1 MSFLKYWDVNN
12 LHDSAVSQ
20 TLPVNDFKWVEEAS
34 EFNENFVK
42 SYNDER
48 FERSFLEVDVQYP
61 QNLHNLHNDFPS
73 LPERMKIKRNEILL
87 ENLHNKEEYVLHMRN
102 LKQGLNH
109 GLVLKKAH
117 SVIKFNQKAC
127 LKQYI
132 DTNAQLN

>member
-1 MSFLKYWDVNN
+1 M
-12 LHDSAVSQ
+12 SQ
-20 TLPVNDFKWVEEAS
+20 TLSVNDFKWVEEAS

-61 QNLHNLHNDFPS
+61 ENLLNLHNDFPS
-73 LPERMKIKRNEILL
+73 LPERLKIKRNEILL
-87 ENLHNKEEYVLHMRN
+87 GNLYNKEEYVLHIIN

-109 GLVLKKAH
+109 GLVLKKTH

-127 LKQYI
+127 LKPYV
-132 DTNAQLN
+132 DTNAELN